1 MKADLIH
8 YAAEMD
14 VLVNAA
20 QADKLVAYLALI
32 VKWNRI
38 HNLTA
43 VRVPQDMLTHHLLD
57 SLSVCPYI
65 HASRLLDVG
74 TGAGLPGLPLAIM
87 YPELQITLS
96 DSNKKKSAFQQQAV
110 IELGLKNVSVVSGRV
125 EDISTSQKFDGIVS
139 RAFSEISLF
148 INLTRHL
155 LAQDGLWYAM
165 KGLYP
170 TQELANLPAGV
181 QVAQVYDLNVPLLN
195 GQRHLLLIK
204 EDD

>member
-1 MKADLIH
+1 MKADLIFH
-8 YAAEMD
+8 AAEMG
-14 VLVNAA
+14 VVVNAA

-57 SLSVCPYI
+57 SLSVCPYM

-87 YPELQITLS
+87 YPEVQITLS
-96 DSNKKKSAFQQQAV
+96 DSNKKKSTFQQQAV

-125 EDISTSQKFDGIVS
+125 EDIPTSQKFDGIVS
-139 RAFSEISLF
+139 RAFSDISLF

-155 LAQDGLWYAM
+155 LAKDGLWYAM

-204 EDD
+204 END